1 MSDTVSRME
10 TMLFNYQTTN
20 RTDFRDGEILPP
32 TFTTYKEKPGCLRIR
47 PPPLKDHHT
56 LSAWRTKGVPFSL
69 MHVKKPITRTDPT
82 KVQQPCSKPPDEEI
96 EEAIR
101 TRPRL
106 VMTPA
111 VSMDDV
117 TDKRAR
123 QILIDAM
130 YTSTMTSGTREAI
143 SDYFTVRAPLPGRPA
158 PANPIKLP
166 PLTLPYVSPEW
177 RMQTVPWDRNQ
188 LRSYCDSTKE
198 FWLAQKLPPCHAC
211 RETEIVE
218 ADRKMRHQMQKARR

>member
-1 MSDTVSRME
+1 ME
-10 TMLFNYQTTN
+10 KMLFNYQTTN
-20 RTDFRDGEILPP
+20 RTDFRDGEIVPP
-32 TFTTYKEKPGCLRIR
+32 TFTKYKEKPRCLRKR

-56 LSAWRTKGVPFSL
+56 VSAWRTTGVPFSL
-69 MHVKKPITRTDPT
+69 MHSPKPITRTDPT
-82 KVQQPCSKPPDEEI
+82 KVQKPYSKPPDEER

-130 YTSTMTSGTREAI
+130 YTSTVTSATREAI
-143 SDYFTVRAPLPGRPA
+143 SDYFTVRAPLPGLPA

-166 PLTLPYVSPEW
+166 RLTLPYVSPEW
-177 RMQTVPWDRNQ
+177 RMQTVSWDSKQ
-188 LRSYCDSTKE
+188 LRSYCASTRQ
-198 FWLAQKLPPCHAC
+198 FWLAQKLPPCNAC
-211 RETEIVE
+211 RETEIVQ
-218 ADRKMRHQMQKARR
+218 ADRSMRHQMRKARH